1 MLHGFT
7 LMTLIFIGFLK
18 LLNDAI
24 PPSLQFPPGLT
35 WWIFFKIQIQIFFI
49 LRTEK
54 PPEILH
60 FYWATTRFSCCCW
73 SVVYTLSGKIL
84 EDHAVC
90 SPLSSDFRHL
100 TLNSPLGFAQ
110 RRGATR
116 RDFPYPSPTTSPT
129 HPPWI
134 HISFFPFCSL
144 WVKWPCSHP
153 RLLFLSMHW
162 VPSHPSA

>member
-1 MLHGFT
+1 MPKNVTVLLILKKRKEKMLHGFT

-60 FYWATTRFSCCCW
+60 FY
-73 SVVYTLSGKIL
+73 
-84 EDHAVC
+84 
-90 SPLSSDFRHL
+90 
-100 TLNSPLGFAQ
+100 
-110 RRGATR
+110 
-116 RDFPYPSPTTSPT
+116 
-129 HPPWI
+129 
-134 HISFFPFCSL
+134 
-144 WVKWPCSHP
+144 
-153 RLLFLSMHW
+153 
-162 VPSHPSA
+162 